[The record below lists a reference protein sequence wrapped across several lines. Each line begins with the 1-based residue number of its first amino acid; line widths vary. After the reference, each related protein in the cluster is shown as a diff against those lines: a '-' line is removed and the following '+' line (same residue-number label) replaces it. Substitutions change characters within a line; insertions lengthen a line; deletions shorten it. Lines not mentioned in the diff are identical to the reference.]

1 MPKANILVTGGAGYI
16 GSHTCKQLAA
26 RGYTPIVYDNLVHGH
41 KEAVKWGP
49 LIVGELE
56 DDAKLARVFQDHDID
71 GVLHFAAYAYVG
83 ESVENPQK
91 YYQNNV
97 AGTLSLLAAMRSRG
111 VNKIIFSSTCAT
123 YGIPDSV
130 PISVDH
136 PQRPINPYGRSKLMV
151 EQVLRDYAEA
161 YRMQVCVLRYFN
173 AAGADPDL
181 EIGEMHEPETHLVP
195 NVIRALR
202 GDLPHLEV
210 YGNDYETPDGSCIR
224 DYIHVSDLA
233 EAHVLALAQLVKE
246 SDFAAYNLGNGR
258 GHSVFEIIKMVE
270 QLSGGKV
277 PYKLAARRAGD
288 PPVLIA
294 EVQNAREK
302 LVWKPNHDRLEDI
315 VGSALG
321 WAARTDN

>member
-1 MPKANILVTGGAGYI
+1 MLKPNILVTGGAGYI

-26 RGYTPIVYDNLVHGH
+26 QGYTPIAYDNLVCGH
-41 KEAVKWGP
+41 EDAVKWGP

-56 DDAKLARVFQDHDID
+56 DETKLDRVFQDHSIE

-83 ESVENPQK
+83 ESVDNPQK

-97 AGTLSLLAAMRSRG
+97 VGTLSLLASMRANA
-111 VNKIIFSSTCAT
+111 VEKIIFSSTCAT
-123 YGIPDSV
+123 YGVPNVV

-136 PQRPINPYGRSKLMV
+136 PQQPINPYGRSKLMI
-151 EQVLRDYAEA
+151 EQVLRDYADA
-161 YRMQVCVLRYFN
+161 YGMQVCVLRYFN
-173 AAGADPDL
+173 AAGADLDL

-195 NVIRALR
+195 NAIRAMR
-202 GDLPHLEV
+202 GELPHLEI
-210 YGNDYETPDGSCIR
+210 YGDDYETQDGSCVR

-233 EAHVLALAQLVKE
+233 EAHVLALAKLGAK
-246 SDFAAYNLGNGR
+246 SNFTAYNLGNER
-258 GHSVFEIIKMVE
+258 GYSVFEIIKMVE
-270 QLSGGKV
+270 HLSARKV

-294 EVQNAREK
+294 DAQNAREK
-302 LVWKPNHDRLEDI
+302 LAWAPKYDRLEDI

-321 WAARTDN
+321 WAARADN